1 LIVSASIDGE
11 SKIFLNFTL
20 KLLLLMTLLV
30 PLVVTETAFFPY
42 VTGKSLYSRILIQ
55 ASFLLWMLKLITAK
69 ELEIKFN
76 WIVFLT
82 ILSVVISVITSL
94 FGVSITNSF
103 WSSYERMQGLI
114 EMLHWLVFLVMMVS
128 TFKLLDF
135 LRLVLPANFIIVTIV
150 GVIGIFQY
158 HGIFLSLNFLEYSGQ
173 ESRIDSTVGNPTYLG
188 AICAINVF
196 IGSILIITKRN
207 GGKLTTT
214 QTRAVIRRNTQS
226 ETSHR
231 WSEFLPQILI
241 TAAVLLNLYAVFL
254 SGTRASILAILVSL
268 IVVGMLYA
276 FYKPELHNTRKIVVA
291 ILFALIIT
299 FTAFFGYKK
308 SNIVSTITSVHPT
321 IERFSMLS
329 LNESSV
335 SGRYETW
342 KTGLK
347 GFLERPIAGWG
358 TDNFMTPWAKHYKA
372 NDPNDERFDQA
383 HNKAIEV
390 LVTNGLMGFVVY
402 GCLWG
407 TIMLYAVILYRRKLF
422 QDATWP
428 LLLIGS
434 ILVYLL
440 QSLALFDTHSIQ
452 AQYVVIISCFSLLI
466 HENKYFQHMQVR
478 SFFSKLNVHTKGLL
492 IAKGIASIALIIF
505 VVYLA
510 NYLAIQPFSAAQ
522 TVKQAQAESLPWS
535 ERAKLYEK
543 SMEKAPG
550 LAAYPYIYMVNNLVV
565 SGTSIS
571 IDDLDSFVDISDKW
585 YEKILEKDP
594 SNWRV
599 LFSAARLHQYYF
611 LRTND
616 QTAIESASNIINQLR
631 SNAPNIPEVTNISET
646 QALLRAK

>member
-1 LIVSASIDGE
+1 
-11 SKIFLNFTL
+11 
-20 KLLLLMTLLV
+20 MTLLV

-214 QTRAVIRRNTQS
+214 QTRAARRRNTQS

-571 IDDLDSFVDISDKW
+571 INDLDSFVDISDKW

-616 QTAIESASNIINQLR
+616 QTAIESASKIINRLR
-631 SNAPNIPEVTNISET
+631 LNAPNIPEVTNISET

>member
-1 LIVSASIDGE
+1 
-11 SKIFLNFTL
+11 
-20 KLLLLMTLLV
+20 MTLLV

-214 QTRAVIRRNTQS
+214 QTRAARRRITQS

-571 IDDLDSFVDISDKW
+571 INDLDSFVDISDKW

-616 QTAIESASNIINQLR
+616 QTAIESASKIINRLR

-646 QALLRAK
+646 QALLHAK

>member
-1 LIVSASIDGE
+1 
-11 SKIFLNFTL
+11 
-20 KLLLLMTLLV
+20 MTLLV

-214 QTRAVIRRNTQS
+214 QTRAARRRITQS

>member
-1 LIVSASIDGE
+1 
-11 SKIFLNFTL
+11 
-20 KLLLLMTLLV
+20 MTLLV

-207 GGKLTTT
+207 GGKLTPT
-214 QTRAVIRRNTQS
+214 QTRAARRRITQS

-478 SFFSKLNVHTKGLL
+478 LFFSKLNVHTKGLL
-492 IAKGIASIALIIF
+492 IAKGVASIALIIF

-571 IDDLDSFVDISDKW
+571 INDLDSFVDISDKW

-616 QTAIESASNIINQLR
+616 QTAIESASKIINRLR

-646 QALLRAK
+646 QALLHAK